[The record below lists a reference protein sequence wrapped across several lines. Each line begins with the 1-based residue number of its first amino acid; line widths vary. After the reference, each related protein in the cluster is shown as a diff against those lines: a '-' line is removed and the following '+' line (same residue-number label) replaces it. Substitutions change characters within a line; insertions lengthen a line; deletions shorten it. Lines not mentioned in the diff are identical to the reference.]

1 MSAKEQS
8 IFDMFKVAEV
18 ELIYRAPKDI
28 RERPIVSTTA
38 IAHEVLRNHWDPN
51 KIDLQEQFK
60 ILLLNKRN
68 RCLGIVEIATGGV
81 SHCQVDNKLI
91 FASALKA
98 NASSIILAH
107 NHPSGNLRE
116 SSSDIAL
123 TTRVIKG
130 AGLLDIKVLDHM
142 ILTSDS
148 YLSFMDKGLM
158 P

>member
-1 MSAKEQS
+1 MTIKELS

-18 ELIYRAPKDI
+18 ELIYRLPPNI

-38 IAHEVLRNHWDPN
+38 IAHEVLRNHWDLN
-51 KIDLQEQFK
+51 KIDLQEEFK

-68 RCLGIVEIATGGV
+68 ACLGLVEIATGGV
-81 SHCQVDNKLI
+81 SHCQVDSKLI

-107 NHPSGNLRE
+107 NHPSGNLKE
-116 SSSDIAL
+116 SSSDIVL
-123 TTRVIKG
+123 TTRLVNG
-130 AGLLDIKVLDHM
+130 AKLLDLKVLDHM
-142 ILTSDS
+142 ILTSAS
-148 YLSFMDKGLM
+148 YISFLDKGLM